1 MLRCGCLPSIFLQ
14 SLSVALLSCFPS
26 FPSFAVSRVSVI
38 MRSVFFQFVQFHIFY
53 SLSYFLLFPYRYK
66 NDLKLTYYYY
76 LTIYFNRLHN
86 IYLTCSQVELV
97 VMHFP
102 MQNIH
107 RHDILLPLEDW
118 IFASASVKS
127 QTVKSL
133 CTFHA
138 T

>member
-86 IYLTCSQVELV
+86 ICLTCSQVEAV
-97 VMHFP
+97 VRLLFLIKQPFRTVPLHF
-102 MQNIH
+102 
-107 RHDILLPLEDW
+107 R
-118 IFASASVKS
+118 FAPSYFSWFRFSYVPER
-127 QTVKSL
+127 
-133 CTFHA
+133 
-138 T
+138 